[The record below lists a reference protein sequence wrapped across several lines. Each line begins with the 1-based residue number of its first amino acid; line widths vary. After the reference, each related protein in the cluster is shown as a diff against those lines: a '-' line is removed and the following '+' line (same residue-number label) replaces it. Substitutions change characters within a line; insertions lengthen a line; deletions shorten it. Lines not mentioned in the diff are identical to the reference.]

1 MARNQAG
8 FWRICKETG
17 FCLQQNIFDPPA
29 GSLRSSVGRGALH
42 TALSQAI
49 MLATQIG
56 SVVVLSRL
64 LSPGDFGLIA
74 MCLPI
79 IVLVGMMQDFGL
91 LQATVQRPNI
101 RQEEVSFLFWVN
113 IAASLTLATLL
124 FLAAPMI
131 AAFYND
137 DRIGPLIAA
146 LSVIVLISGV
156 SAQHGAILQRRMHFG
171 RVAAISATGAV
182 SAFGVATLWAL
193 YRPDYWAVFAGMV
206 AGTLVPTVLTWIS
219 AAWLPSRPRWVSQGR
234 SLLGFG
240 AGVTGF
246 NLSSFVTHNSD
257 KVLIG
262 RAWGVFELGLYDR
275 AYKLLLFPMLQMSN
289 PLKRVMIP
297 SLSRLLDEPHRYRS
311 AYLRVERL
319 LLFVSLPG
327 VACAI
332 ALADSVVE
340 LTLGTQ
346 WQNAAPIFQAL
357 GFASLLHML
366 NSSSEWLFISQGRTR
381 DFMIWGGIMA
391 ALALCAYVLGLPYGA
406 VGVAIALSVA
416 QYVKTPILW
425 VWLCRK
431 GPVALR
437 DVIASAGPLMLA
449 AHLAIGGVFLIRPL
463 LPDSPLLTLLTGAA
477 VSYGLTVLV
486 ISAFPT
492 GRATLREGWELLVPF
507 LPRNMRPASAVPPA
521 E

>member
-1 MARNQAG
+1 M
-8 FWRICKETG
+8 
-17 FCLQQNIFDPPA
+17 QQNIFDPPP

-42 TALSQAI
+42 TALSQAVL
-49 MLATQIG
+49 LATQIG

-64 LSPGDFGLIA
+64 LSPADFGLIA

-113 IAASLTLATLL
+113 IAASLTLATML
-124 FLAAPMI
+124 FLSAPLI
-131 AAFYND
+131 AAFYGD

-146 LSVIVLISGV
+146 LSVIVILSGAA
-156 SAQHGAILQRRMHFG
+156 AQHGAILQRRMRFG
-171 RVAAISATGAV
+171 RVAAITATGAV

-193 YRPDYWAVFAGMV
+193 YRPDYWAVFAGML
-206 AGTLVPTVLTWIS
+206 AGTLIPTILTWIS
-219 AAWLPSRPRWVSQGR
+219 AAWLPDRPRWVPQGR

-246 NLSSFVTHNSD
+246 NLSNFVTHNSD

-262 RAWGVFELGLYDR
+262 RAWGVVELGMYDR
-275 AYKLLLFPMLQMSN
+275 AYKLLLFPVLQISS
-289 PLKRVMIP
+289 PLKRVMVP
-297 SLSRLLDEPHRYRS
+297 SLSRMLEEPHRYRS
-311 AYLRVERL
+311 AYLRVQRL

-332 ALADSVVE
+332 ALADVVVD
-340 LTLGTQ
+340 LALGAQ
-346 WQNAAPIFQAL
+346 WQAAAPIFQAL

-366 NSSSEWLFISQGRTR
+366 NSSSDWLFISQGRTR
-381 DFMIWGGIMA
+381 DFMIWGVVMA
-391 ALALCAYVLGLPYGA
+391 AMALCAYAIGLPYGA
-406 VGVAIALSVA
+406 VGVAVTLSVA

-425 VWLCRK
+425 GWLCRK
-431 GPVALR
+431 GPVRLR
-437 DVIASAGPLMLA
+437 DVITSAGPLMLA
-449 AHLAIGGVFLIRPL
+449 AHLAIAVVFLIKPL
-463 LPDSPLLTLLTGAA
+463 LPQTPILTLLTGAV
-477 VSYGLTVLV
+477 VSYAITALL

-492 GRATLREGWELLVPF
+492 GRATLREGWELVTPVLRRK
-507 LPRNMRPASAVPPA
+507 LRPANAAPPA